1 MGSLERR
8 ASLCSCYAALM
19 RLRKT
24 YDQTRACFVTTTP
37 GGEICPFD
45 G

>member
-24 YDQTRACFVTTTP
+24 YDQGLFRYDDP
-37 GGEICPFD
+37 GRGNMSI
-45 G
+45 